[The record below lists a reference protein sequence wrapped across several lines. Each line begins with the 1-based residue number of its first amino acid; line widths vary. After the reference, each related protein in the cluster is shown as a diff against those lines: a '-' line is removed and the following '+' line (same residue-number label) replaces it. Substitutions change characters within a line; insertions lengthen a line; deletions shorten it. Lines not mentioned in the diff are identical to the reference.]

1 MSETVANPSPL
12 ASPIVE
18 TYAWSDQCGEFAAA
32 LATAQGQMSN
42 AAKDSENPHF
52 RSKYADLA
60 SVIDAVRPHLSA
72 VGICFQ
78 QFPTT
83 KGKVVSVTTIFRH
96 KSNQWTACTLTAE
109 ARASDP
115 QSVGS
120 AVTYLRR
127 YGLMAMAGIAPAE
140 DDDGNGASQP
150 PPQAQHA
157 PRQVIRPG
165 PDESPLEA
173 ALRANGITLE
183 QFGRWRTQNGKP
195 ALTSLSAQDLTQ
207 ITNWVLSL
215 TAAKADEIRGTK

>member
-1 MSETVANPSPL
+1 MSENTPI
-12 ASPIVE
+12 ASPVVE

-83 KGKVVSVTTIFRH
+83 KGKAVSVTTIFRH

-150 PPQAQHA
+150 PP
-157 PRQVIRPG
+157 
-165 PDESPLEA
+165 
-173 ALRANGITLE
+173 
-183 QFGRWRTQNGKP
+183 
-195 ALTSLSAQDLTQ
+195 
-207 ITNWVLSL
+207 
-215 TAAKADEIRGTK
+215 